1 MASGSALA
9 EAQGTDLDLPCRP
22 AAYVQPNRDF
32 PNEMDKT
39 MGGFDPFGYVSF
51 EPEIV
56 PRAFGPSAE
65 NEHLQE

>member
-1 MASGSALA
+1 MMVDLTKHPFRPAARALKSMASGSALA

-39 MGGFDPFGYVSF
+39 MEF
-51 EPEIV
+51 
-56 PRAFGPSAE
+56 
-65 NEHLQE
+65 